1 VLHTFETRLDVGQEA
16 SVLLTANAAHW
27 SWGLRKAWS
36 LLYRKHLSK
45 VQAYAALTKCDFS
58 SEQVGSLLIAA
69 EMRHAGLVELKKYE
83 QGQLELAI
91 AKRERAIRDKQKKI
105 ATLEK
110 QQEKLRAK
118 REKLEPKPGKPRS
131 KKYREV
137 LAKLREIPSEL
148 RFCRNWVAQ
157 KERVLKAKRGL
168 LQVLVADI
176 EAGRYSLC
184 FGSKKLLAQRPTAY
198 NRDTTPFTTLDDWRK
213 AWDVARSGQ
222 WWSVGKTYK
231 PQGNAEVQ
239 WLPETKQLRLRL
251 TDKVAHSRMDA
262 RGVPRA
268 GGKQSDMP
276 KRMQCRFLVLD
287 NVDFI
292 SHKGLSSAAL
302 KGASGRLP
310 VTMRIL
316 SRLQDDGTVAWYV
329 QASVEVPT
337 GFAPE
342 TARSREGGVMGLD
355 LNARGVAW
363 SVVKPDGNQR
373 VVDGKPQRGFVSWD
387 LKVLSD
393 ASRKQVVGTVVLELA
408 EKAQQLGV
416 AVAVENLDFA
426 TKKLTMRAGA
436 VSKRYNEMLS
446 SLASSQFAEM
456 VVRACEKRRVKLY
469 RVNPSYSSLGGY
481 AKYGR
486 LNRCNADEAAAL
498 WLGRQALLGT
508 VWKTEGALNY
518 VKKQDERLVFP
529 HLPATRMQSMKA
541 LAGVQWKDVAR
552 GLGKNRQLWGAKLR
566 TWFLCQVEAA
576 SQPAQGE
583 PSMAMSPPEMKR
595 GFQPGST
602 SAPGDAA
609 EAALVA
615 TC

>member
-1 VLHTFETRLDVGQEA
+1 VLHTFETRLAVDQETA
-16 SVLLTANAAHW
+16 ALLAANAAHW

-36 LLYRKHLSK
+36 LLYRQHLPK
-45 VQAYAALTKCDFS
+45 AQVYASLTKCDFT
-58 SEQVGSLLIAA
+58 SEQVGSLLITV
-69 EMRHAGLVELKKYE
+69 EMRHAGLVELKRYE

-91 AKRERAIRDKQKKI
+91 AKRERAVRDKQKKI

-110 QQEKLRAK
+110 KQEKLRAK
-118 REKLEPKPGKPRS
+118 RDKLAPKPGKSRS
-131 KKYREV
+131 KKYLAV
-137 LAKLREIPSEL
+137 LAQLRDIPSEL
-148 RFCRNWVAQ
+148 AFCRNWVRQ
-157 KERVLKAKRGL
+157 KERVLNAKRAAL
-168 LQVLVADI
+168 KHLVADI
-176 EAGRYSLC
+176 EADRYSLC
-184 FGSKKLLAQRPTAY
+184 FGSRKLLAQRPMAH
-198 NRDTTPFTTLDDWRK
+198 NWETTPFASLEGWRK

-222 WWSVGKTYK
+222 WWSVGKTDK

-239 WLPETKQLRLRL
+239 WLPESKQLRLRL
-251 TDKVAHSRMDA
+251 TDKLAHTRMDA
-262 RGVPRA
+262 LGVPRA

-287 NVDFI
+287 NVDFT
-292 SHKGLSSAAL
+292 SHKGLASAAV
-302 KGASGRLP
+302 KGAFGRLP
-310 VTMRIL
+310 VTMRVL
-316 SRLQDDGTVAWYV
+316 SRLQEDGTVAWYV
-329 QASVEVPT
+329 QASVDVPT
-337 GFAPE
+337 GFAVE
-342 TARSREGGVMGLD
+342 TARSRESGVMGLD

-363 SVVKPDGNQR
+363 GVVKPDGNQQ
-373 VVDGKPQRGFVSWD
+373 VVDGWPQRGFVAWN
-387 LKVLSD
+387 LKDKSD
-393 ASRKQVVGTVVLELA
+393 EERRQIVGTVVLGLA

-416 AVAVENLDFA
+416 AVAIENLDFA

-456 VVRACEKRRVKLY
+456 MARACEKRRVKLY
-469 RVNPSYSSLGGY
+469 LVNPSYSSLGGY

-498 WLGRQALLGT
+498 WLGRQALLGA

-518 VKKQDERLVFP
+518 VKKYDERLVFP

-541 LAGVQWKDVAR
+541 LAGAQWKDVAR
-552 GLGKNRQLWGAKLR
+552 GLGKNRRLWGAKLHE
-566 TWFLCQVEAA
+566 WFLCQVEAI

-583 PSMAMSPPEMKR
+583 PGLAMSPPEMKR

>member
-1 VLHTFETRLDVGQEA
+1 MLHTFETRLDVDRETA
-16 SVLLTANAAHW
+16 ALLAANAAHW

-36 LLYRKHLSK
+36 LLYRQTLSK
-45 VQAYAALTKCDFS
+45 GQAYAALTKCDFS

-69 EMRHAGLVELKKYE
+69 EMRHAGLLGLKKYE

-91 AKRERAIRDKQKKI
+91 AKRERAVRDKQKKI

-110 QQEKLRAK
+110 QQDKLRAK
-118 REKLEPKPGKPRS
+118 RDKLAPKSGKPRS
-131 KKYREV
+131 KKYREA
-137 LAKLREIPSEL
+137 LTKLREFPKEL
-148 RFCRNWVAQ
+148 AFCRNWVEQ
-157 KERVLKAKRGL
+157 KERVLEAKRGS
-168 LQVLVADI
+168 LQRLGTDI

-184 FGSKKLLAQRPTAY
+184 FGSKKLLAQRPTTD
-198 NRDTTPFTTLDDWRK
+198 NQDTTPFASVDDWRK

-222 WWSVGKTYK
+222 WWSVGKTDK

-251 TDKVAHSRMDA
+251 TDKVAHELMDA

-287 NVDFI
+287 NVDFT
-292 SHKGLSSAAL
+292 SHKGLASAAL
-302 KGASGRLP
+302 KGAFGRVP

-329 QASVEVPT
+329 QASVDVPT

-355 LNARGVAW
+355 LNVRGVAW
-363 SVVKPDGNQR
+363 GVVKPDGNQL
-373 VVDGKPQRGFVSWD
+373 VVDGKPQRGFVAWE
-387 LKVLSD
+387 LEGKSD
-393 ASRKQVVGTVVLELA
+393 EARKQIVGTAVLALA

-416 AVAVENLDFA
+416 AVAVENLDFS

-456 VVRACEKRRVKLY
+456 MARACEKRRVKLY

-518 VKKQDERLVFP
+518 VKKFDERLVFP
-529 HLPATRMQSMKA
+529 HLPVTRMQSMKA

-552 GLGKNRQLWGAKLR
+552 GLGKNRRLWGAKLHE
-566 TWFLCQVEAA
+566 WFLCQVEAA

-583 PSMAMSPPEMKR
+583 PGLAMSPPEMKK
-595 GFQPGST
+595 GFQSGST
-602 SAPGDAA
+602 SAPDGAA
-609 EAALVA
+609 VAALVE